1 MTLKKKEPTSLAN
14 TSQSSLVQRVENTLQ
29 ITNKLLATQ
38 FSNEIDYLTWWYS
51 LEEIWKEIFWMDIY
65 RHSLLSLLKNNRQY
79 PMSNEEEIL
88 TKFNRELDRNNQ
100 EMINASLKLITK
112 DKKII
117 IGRGD
122 NFELKDLN
130 PLKIFTEL
138 EEIQFIN
145 ADIKNIDGLCFLK
158 KLKIIDVSRSKI
170 VQSEIE
176 EFMKVHSE
184 CKVLF

>member
-1 MTLKKKEPTSLAN
+1 
-14 TSQSSLVQRVENTLQ
+14 
-29 ITNKLLATQ
+29 
-38 FSNEIDYLTWWYS
+38 
-51 LEEIWKEIFWMDIY
+51 
-65 RHSLLSLLKNNRQY
+65 
-79 PMSNEEEIL
+79 MSNEEEIL

-145 ADIKNIDGLCFLK
+145 ADIKNIVTIHPL
-158 KLKIIDVSRSKI
+158 
-170 VQSEIE
+170 Q
-176 EFMKVHSE
+176 M
-184 CKVLF
+184 